1 MVIIH
6 YKTKV
11 WHKDFINSYSKLV
24 LIVINLSG
32 EGIELYSFVLGLASS
47 AVIPG
52 LIRSLVARDPESSSG

>member
-1 MVIIH
+1 MVIIQ

-11 WHKDFINSYSKLV
+11 WHKGFINSYSKLV

-52 LIRSLVARDPESSSG
+52 LIRVFFSCPRS